1 MKMCWERMN
10 GTEMMKTKKRVVAC
24 ILRSVEFALMKMKK
38 YFVMSLAE
46 ERIFEEHKL
55 GEGILGIISGNRS
68 K

>member
-1 MKMCWERMN
+1 MCWERMN
-10 GTEMMKTKKRVVAC
+10 GAEMMKTQKRVVVC
-24 ILRSVEFALMKMKK
+24 ILGSVGCALTKMKK

-46 ERIFEEHKL
+46 ERIFEEHNL